1 MIAGLEVLQ
10 SAVEVGTKSPQNVR
24 VGVHMGSDTN
34 RLGVRCIGGR
44 SHWGQTRGPNAR
56 EFPF

>member
-24 VGVHMGSDTN
+24 KYGGPDGLEKTAILGSFLTIWVH
-34 RLGVRCIGGR
+34 
-44 SHWGQTRGPNAR
+44 H
-56 EFPF
+56 